1 MGGGLP
7 DRIPCY
13 AHRYLVLPSY
23 YLDVPTVSYNYE
35 HAATKLRPVLPPRPR
50 PGRSRGTLDRADRP
64 GAAGRPAPVHRPAC
78 RPAGS
83 QHRCARLTAEGDG
96 KRRPGH
102 PPPAAAVY
110 ELTPRGRNLLPA
122 LMVLAD
128 WGAADLAQR
137 RPTDALRAHWF
148 AIPLMRRIAEL

>member
-7 DRIPCY
+7 DRSPCY

-64 GAAGRPAPVHRPAC
+64 GVSTDVLASRLKEMENDGLVPRRRLAPPA
-78 RPAGS
+78 
-83 QHRCARLTAEGDG
+83 
-96 KRRPGH
+96 
-102 PPPAAAVY
+102 AAAVY

-137 RPTDALRAHWF
+137 RATAALDRKSA
-148 AIPLMRRIAEL
+148 